1 MDPSQDKP
9 LQRLYEQKAD
19 LENARVTA
27 PAEEKAR
34 LRQRMEDLDREIAER
49 LQTLAN
55 MTNLP
60 NLTIGIAER
69 QERLGDR
76 VRVLVVTAN
85 PLGSSPLQLDRE
97 VKIIDEA
104 LRRSRKRNNFEVEY
118 RLAATPS
125 ELRRALLDVEPHVLH
140 FSGHGAG
147 NQGLLFVSDESAGSL
162 YRSPEGEVR
171 TQSDANEIRYVPAD
185 PLARLLGLCDEHL
198 ECVVLNACYSDIQG
212 NAIAAYIPI
221 TIGSR
226 DQIADRVAIKFAQGF
241 YDAIGAGRSYEK
253 AFQWGQVAIEFDLAN
268 QEAAKI
274 LVLRKKGETT
284 PTPNPSQEG
293 NGATRN
299 RAGETRSLDLGNG
312 VSLTLVYIPGGTFW
326 MGSKD
331 DDPEAYDY
339 EKPRHQVTLPAF
351 WMGETP
357 VTQGQYQAVMGS
369 NPSHFQGDLHR
380 PVELVSWNDAD
391 RFCQELSRK
400 LSQEIIS
407 LPSES
412 QWEYACRGGTDTRYF
427 FGDDAA
433 QLGNY
438 AWYYGNSGNE
448 THPVK
453 QKKPNAWGLYDMHG
467 NVWEWCADQWHDN
480 YQGAPTDGSAW
491 LSSDESKH
499 RLLRGGS
506 WRSPAENCR
515 SAYRYH
521 LTPADRDY
529 DGGFRVVCR
538 ASRTR

>member
-331 DDPEAYDY
+331 DDPEADDY

-369 NPSHFQGDLHR
+369 NPSHFQGDLDR

-491 LSSDESKH
+491 LSSDESKD

-506 WRSPAENCR
+506 WYSHAKDCR
-515 SAYRYH
+515 SAYRAH
-521 LTPADRDY
+521 DAPDDRYSRD
-529 DGGFRVVCR
+529 GFRVVCR